1 MRDQH
6 LSIRIS
12 LYAPI
17 CAAGIAAAVALPA
30 RAAETATWPAR
41 PSMSAACD
49 AWDSHIQD
57 LVEQHRRST
66 DLDDAE
72 FGHAMSLYYSAKS
85 HCSLGDPQAALAI
98 YDALPLAPVRQRPLR

>member
-1 MRDQH
+1 MRDHH
-6 LSIRIS
+6 LPIRIS
-12 LYAPI
+12 LCAPI
-17 CAAGIAAAVALPA
+17 CAAGIAAAVALPT

-57 LVEQHRRST
+57 LIEQHRLST

-72 FGHAMSLYYSAKS
+72 FGNALSLYYSAKS
-85 HCSLGDPQAALAI
+85 HCSLGDTQAALAI

>member
-1 MRDQH
+1 MRAQH
-6 LSIRIS
+6 LPIRIS
-12 LYAPI
+12 ICAPI
-17 CAAGIAAAVALPA
+17 CAAGIAAAAALPA

-57 LVEQHRRST
+57 LIEQHRRST

-72 FGHAMSLYYSAKS
+72 FGSALSRYYAAKS
-85 HCSLGDPQAALAI
+85 YCSLGDPQAALAI
-98 YDALPLAPVRQRPLR
+98 YDALPLAPVKHRPLR